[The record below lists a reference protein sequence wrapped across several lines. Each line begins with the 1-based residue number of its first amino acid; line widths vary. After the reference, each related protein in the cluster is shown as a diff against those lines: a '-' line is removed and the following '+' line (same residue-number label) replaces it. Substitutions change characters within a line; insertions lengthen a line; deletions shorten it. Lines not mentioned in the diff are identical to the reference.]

1 MSWRMSSAGTYYGC
15 SRRYG
20 PHNIAAGFW
29 EEVLGQG
36 ACNENQVE
44 ALEVT
49 WHYLHLIPL
58 VEAVISPPW
67 FKRREIALLLMGS
80 GIYSRICEMEGIVKV
95 IFGKYNLPQKIRKLK
110 LIWYEKVSQWT
121 GLGPLSDSVLKE
133 IISGKVTFRQKY
145 RWFARLYQVWCSWS
159 AVGLSCIS

>member
-1 MSWRMSSAGTYYGC
+1 
-15 SRRYG
+15 
-20 PHNIAAGFW
+20 
-29 EEVLGQG
+29 
-36 ACNENQVE
+36 
-44 ALEVT
+44 
-49 WHYLHLIPL
+49 
-58 VEAVISPPW
+58 
-67 FKRREIALLLMGS
+67 MGS

-145 RWFARLYQVWCSWS
+145 RWFKKNESCKNLSRVYALPEAMVTGLALKWKKERIVRRKETMSPLETNLFFLRFSVLCKEAEFEVTGEPSFFYQSGMPMELKRSKNLFSLYK
-159 AVGLSCIS
+159 